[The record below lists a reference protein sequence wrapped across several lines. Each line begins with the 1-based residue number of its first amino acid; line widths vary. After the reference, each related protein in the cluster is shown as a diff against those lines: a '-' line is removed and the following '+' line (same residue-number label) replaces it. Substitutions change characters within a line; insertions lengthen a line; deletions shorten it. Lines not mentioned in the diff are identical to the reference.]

1 MTDSVETLVLREAPF
16 QQPLI
21 MQMVVR
27 RGLLEIRWGV
37 GPLMAQVAHVTSA
50 VLHETR
56 ERTETQAYLENPRI
70 CGRYVVEVHP
80 GLLD

>member
-70 CGRYVVEVHP
+70 CGRLSCKCWE
-80 GLLD
+80 GRWD